1 MIGQVRVKI
10 GDREVVASGSLALAD
25 PDQPIEIHLA
35 DLEFELKF
43 DTDSAKTAH
52 IRADTVSGKALRLN
66 LFNFSS
72 PLGTFVDAPVGTINN
87 KTLTLSVA
95 VHQIGKGPKLVTY
108 TFSLEGENGQQ
119 D

>member
-43 DTDSAKTAH
+43 DTDSAKTARH
-52 IRADTVSGKALRLN
+52 NPCRL
-66 LFNFSS
+66 FYF
-72 PLGTFVDAPVGTINN
+72 FM
-87 KTLTLSVA
+87 
-95 VHQIGKGPKLVTY
+95 
-108 TFSLEGENGQQ
+108 
-119 D
+119 